1 MIWSTG
7 IKIAPSQKNNSFTP
21 LENFNK
27 IKGTSLTGFTLI
39 ELLVVIVIIG
49 TLFTFSL
56 PRFRNTFNNLRFDNF
71 CQNLI
76 SRIRYLQERAS
87 VEQRSYRLNFDLNSR
102 IIRVK
107 VGEAEEFIDVEGLL
121 GKQIIIPEGVGI
133 EVEEADMFFYPDG
146 SIGGEDIEISD
157 YQNQATISV
166 RESIGRIELEQNE
179 K

>member
-7 IKIAPSQKNNSFTP
+7 IRLIPFRRKNSFTP

-49 TLFTFSL
+49 TLLTFSL
-56 PRFRNTFNNLRFDNF
+56 PHFRNTFNNLKFDNF

-76 SRIRYLQERAS
+76 SRMRYLQERAS

-102 IIRVK
+102 IIRVEVK
-107 VGEAEEFIDVEGLL
+107 EAEEFIDVKGLL

-133 EVEEADMFFYPDG
+133 EVEETDIFFYPDG

-157 YQNQATISV
+157 YQNQATISI

-179 K
+179 E

>member
-1 MIWSTG
+1 MMWSTG
-7 IKIAPSQKNNSFTP
+7 IKITPLQKKNSFTP

-49 TLFTFSL
+49 TLLTLSL
-56 PRFRNTFNNLRFDNF
+56 PRFRNTFNNLKFDNF

-76 SRIRYLQERAS
+76 SRMRYLQERAS
-87 VEQRSYRLNFDLNSR
+87 VEQKSYCLNFDLNDEV
-102 IIRVK
+102 IRVEVK
-107 VGEAEEFIDVEGLL
+107 EAEEFIDVKGLL
-121 GKQIIIPEGVGI
+121 GKQIIIPEGIGI
-133 EVEEADMFFYPDG
+133 EVEETDMFFYPDG

-157 YQNQATISV
+157 YQNQAIISI
-166 RESIGRIELEQNE
+166 RESIGRIELEKNE